1 MSGIRE
7 IVNELLDRTR
17 VVVDIP
23 IKDSESQLLQSVLR
37 KRQAPQLALFFP
49 PGALENGNI
58 ETGTTCH
65 LTIKHHDRSINLLAK
80 IDGLEDNRTL
90 LMTATESVRPEAM
103 REYFRVSINT
113 PITAEYRPG
122 PKEIKNRAWKLEG
135 STIDLSGG
143 GVLALFTEK
152 PLNRKRIHLTID
164 LPDQGDPAVCV
175 AEVVRTYRMRK
186 QRYQVA
192 FHFEQIEQK
201 TRDMIISCC
210 LQEQRRQLRNKV
222 RVD

>member
-1 MSGIRE
+1 VSGISE

-23 IKDSESQLLQSVLR
+23 IRDSESQLLQSVLR
-37 KRQAPQLALFFP
+37 KRQAPQLALFFS
-49 PGALENGNI
+49 PGALQVDEI
-58 ETGTTCH
+58 EAGTTCH
-65 LTIKHHDRSINLLAK
+65 LTVKHHDSSINLLAR

-90 LMTATESVRPEAM
+90 LLTATESVRPEAM

-113 PITAEYRPG
+113 PIVAEYRPG
-122 PKEIKNRAWKLEG
+122 PKEIKNKPWTLEG

-152 PLNRKRIHLTID
+152 PLNRKRIHLAIR
-164 LPDQGDPAVCV
+164 LPDHAEPAVCM

-186 QRYQVA
+186 KRYQVA
-192 FHFEQIEQK
+192 FHFADIDQK
-201 TRDMIISCC
+201 TRDLIISCC
-210 LQEQRRQLRNKV
+210 LQEQRRQLRNKI